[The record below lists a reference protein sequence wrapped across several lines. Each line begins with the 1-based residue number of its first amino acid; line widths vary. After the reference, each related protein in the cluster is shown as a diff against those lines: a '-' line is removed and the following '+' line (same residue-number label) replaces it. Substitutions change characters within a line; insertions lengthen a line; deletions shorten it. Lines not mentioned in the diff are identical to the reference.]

1 MLENTIAKAS
11 TTPFMTR
18 RRGEQPLSQRQ
29 LRVGEQMRHLL
40 AGYLLRNEIHDPRL
54 EGVSVTVT
62 EVRIS
67 RDLRNAT
74 VYANELGGELSAP
87 VRAALRAAAPRLA
100 GRLAREMH
108 LKYAPRL
115 AFTADPSFAEAEKI
129 ERLLRE
135 SLASMPARRDEEDPD
150 GTA

>member
-1 MLENTIAKAS
+1 
-11 TTPFMTR
+11 MTR

-62 EVRIS
+62 EVRVS

-74 VYANELGGELSAP
+74 VYANELGAELSAP
-87 VRAALRAAAPRLA
+87 VQAALRAAAAKLA

-115 AFTADPSFAEAEKI
+115 SFAADQSFAEAQKI

-135 SLASMPARRDEEDPD
+135 SLAALPTAPEDEGPN
-150 GTA
+150 GTS